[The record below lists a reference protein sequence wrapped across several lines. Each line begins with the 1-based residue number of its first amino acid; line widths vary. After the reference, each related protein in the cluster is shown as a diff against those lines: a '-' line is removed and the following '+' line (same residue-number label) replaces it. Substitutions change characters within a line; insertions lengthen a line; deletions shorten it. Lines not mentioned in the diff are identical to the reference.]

1 MMNMAGM
8 NPAAVAGGPVGGGMM
23 MNNGSPAMQV
33 NTTTSPEQLK
43 AQLNTYIYEYLL
55 KLGHYDIARSL
66 LREEKFDVRTK
77 PPVKQ
82 SPGRRK
88 DAEVNGVD
96 ADAMDTDLKDDI
108 PDDIPRP
115 VHASDSSTPGF
126 GFLFEWFSIFSDLF
140 TAHQRSSKMQGGQ
153 GANMGPAAQYL
164 MQHQNMQRMRENQQ
178 NQNLARPGMMN
189 QNQFAMRA
197 NMRNNLMNG
206 NIPRD
211 MANKITPQQM
221 QQMNKAAMLQ
231 QQQQMQR
238 EQGDV
243 DMNGRPSSPAEGEN
257 GGSPSKRPRLEGQQ
271 FNGGMMPNVRPG
283 MPNVAPQNMMIQNAF
298 NPNMNNAQFRQNGA
312 MPQKPMQANM
322 ANGMMNMNGGSPMM
336 QGMNPAQFSDNMQME
351 MYRQQG
357 MGNQQMQGT
366 PGGGQSGNHALQDY
380 QMQLMLL
387 EQQNKKR
394 LMMARQ
400 EQDNAVNR
408 DGAPMVGM
416 QPGGMSP
423 SGSRTGTSPNPAD
436 QMKRTP
442 QMGGMPGSPSAAE
455 AMAGRSP
462 AGMNF
467 MNGMPTS
474 DFNPAMFMKD
484 NQGMVVPGGPNMGRP
499 PTSMEMQQAMAR
511 QQQNRMAGQFQGG
524 QPMVQQP
531 SQGQPQPMG
540 TPGQRNEMPPPQAPV
555 ANSAQRNQP
564 GSPQSN
570 APPTPS
576 TGNKP
581 NPKSKKAKE
590 DSNKKKPAKKNST
603 ANAPT
608 ENEPPAT
615 PTPSTPITPVHP
627 QGFNG
632 PAGKAPAPGM
642 PTANQAPPPA
652 QTMPPVPP
660 QMHQPD
666 LQPNFTDNFGPDQ
679 NFNLD
684 FSTLENS
691 DVLENF
697 DFDSFLNTTNDDT
710 FNFDGA
716 IGVGGDFGLEPGE

>member
-1 MMNMAGM
+1 MNMTGM
-8 NPAAVAGGPVGGGMM
+8 NPPATAGGPVGGGMM

-33 NTTTSPEQLK
+33 NTSPSPDQVK
-43 AQLNTYIYEYLL
+43 AQLNTYIYEYFL
-55 KLGHYDIARSL
+55 KLGLYDHARRL
-66 LREEKFDVRTK
+66 VNEDKFEIRTK
-77 PPVKQ
+77 PAVKQ

-88 DAEVNGVD
+88 DGEVNGVD
-96 ADAMDTDLKDDI
+96 ADAMDTDIRDDI
-108 PDDIPRP
+108 PDDLPRP
-115 VHASDSSTPGF
+115 MHAAENTPGI

-153 GANMGPAAQYL
+153 TVNMGPAAQYL
-164 MQHQNMQRMRENQQ
+164 LQHLNMQRMRESQQ
-178 NQNLARPGMMN
+178 SQNLARPNVMQ
-189 QNQFAMRA
+189 QNYAVR
-197 NMRNNLMNG
+197 NIRNNIMNG
-206 NIPRD
+206 NMPRE
-211 MANKITPQQM
+211 MANKMPSTPQQL
-221 QQMNKAAMLQ
+221 QQMNKAAMSQQQQ

-238 EQGDV
+238 DQGDV
-243 DMNGRPSSPAEGEN
+243 DMNGRPSSPVEGEN
-257 GGSPSKRPRLEGQQ
+257 GGSPSKRPRLEGQH

-283 MPNVAPQNMMIQNAF
+283 MPNVGPQNMMIQNAF
-298 NPNMNNAQFRQNGA
+298 NPNMNNAQFRPNGA
-312 MPQKPMQANM
+312 MPQKPMQPGM
-322 ANGMMNMNGGSPMM
+322 ANGMINMGNAGSPMM
-336 QGMNPAQFSDNMQME
+336 QGMTPAQFTENMQME
-351 MYRQQG
+351 MYNPRIG
-357 MGNQQMQGT
+357 GQQMQGT

-423 SGSRTGTSPNPAD
+423 NGSRTGTSPIPGD

-442 QMGGMPGSPSAAE
+442 QLGGLPGSPSAAE

-467 MNGMPTS
+467 MNGMPTG

-484 NQGMVVPGGPNMGRP
+484 NQGMMMPGGPNMRP
-499 PTSMEMQQAMAR
+499 PTSMDMQQAMAR
-511 QQQNRMAGQFQGG
+511 QQQAQRMAGQFPGG

-531 SQGQPQPMG
+531 SQGQPAPMG
-540 TPGQRNEMPPPQAPV
+540 TPGQRNEMPPPQAPPV
-555 ANSAQRNQP
+555 NSAQRNQP
-564 GSPQSN
+564 GSPQSSN

-576 TGNKP
+576 TANKP
-581 NPKSKKAKE
+581 NPKSKKGKE
-590 DSNKKKPAKKNST
+590 DSNKKKTTKKNSA
-603 ANAPT
+603 ANAASS

-632 PAGKAPAPGM
+632 PAGKPG
-642 PTANQAPPPA
+642 A
-652 QTMPPVPP
+652 
-660 QMHQPD
+660 
-666 LQPNFTDNFGPDQ
+666 PDQ

-716 IGVGGDFGLEPGE
+716 IGVGGDFGLDPSE

>member
-8 NPAAVAGGPVGGGMM
+8 NPPAVAGGPVGGGMM

-33 NTTTSPEQLK
+33 NTSPSPDQVK
-43 AQLNTYIYEYLL
+43 AQLNTYIYEYFL
-55 KLGHYDIARSL
+55 KLGLYDHARRLVS
-66 LREEKFDVRTK
+66 EDKFEIRTK
-77 PPVKQ
+77 PAVKQ

-88 DAEVNGVD
+88 DGEVNGVD
-96 ADAMDTDLKDDI
+96 ADAMDTEIKDDI
-108 PDDIPRP
+108 PDDLPRP
-115 VHASDSSTPGF
+115 MHAAENTPGI

-153 GANMGPAAQYL
+153 GANMGAAAQYL
-164 MQHQNMQRMRENQQ
+164 MQHQSMQRMRENQQ
-178 NQNLARPGMMN
+178 SQNLGRPGMVN
-189 QNQFAMRA
+189 PNQFAMRA
-197 NMRNNLMNG
+197 NNMRNNIMNG
-206 NIPRD
+206 TVPRE
-211 MANKITPQQM
+211 MANKITPQQL
-221 QQMNKAAMLQ
+221 QQMNKAALIQ

-243 DMNGRPSSPAEGEN
+243 DMNGRPASPAEGDN
-257 GGSPSKRPRLEGQQ
+257 
-271 FNGGMMPNVRPG
+271 G

-298 NPNMNNAQFRQNGA
+298 NPNMNNGQFRQNGG
-312 MPQKPMQANM
+312 MPQKPMQAGM
-322 ANGMMNMNGGSPMM
+322 ANGMMQMGGAGSPMM
-336 QGMNPAQFSDNMQME
+336 QGMNPATFGENMPME
-351 MYRQQG
+351 MYNRGMNQG
-357 MGNQQMQGT
+357 QMQGT

-416 QPGGMSP
+416 QAGGMSP

-436 QMKRTP
+436 QMKRGTP
-442 QMGGMPGSPSAAE
+442 QMGGLPPSPSAAD

-467 MNGMPTS
+467 MNGMPVG
-474 DFNPAMFMKD
+474 DFNPAMYLKD
-484 NQGMVVPGGPNMGRP
+484 NQGMVGPGGPNMRP
-499 PTSMEMQQAMAR
+499 PTSMDMQQAMAR
-511 QQQNRMAGQFQGG
+511 QQQQARMSGQFQGG

-531 SQGQPQPMG
+531 SQGQPVPMG
-540 TPGQRNEMPPPQAPV
+540 TPGQRNEMPPPQAPA

-564 GSPQSN
+564 GSPQSTN

-576 TGNKP
+576 TTNKP
-581 NPKSKKAKE
+581 NPKSKKAKD

-603 ANAPT
+603 ANAASS

-627 QGFNG
+627 QGFGG
-632 PAGKAPAPGM
+632 PAGKSGAAGM
-642 PTANQAPPPA
+642 ANANQAPATA
-652 QTMPPVPP
+652 QPMPPVQAP
-660 QMHQPD
+660 MHQPD
-666 LQPNFTDNFGPDQ
+666 LQTSFTDNFGPDQ

-684 FSTLENS
+684 FSTLENT